1 MPYVLIVIR
10 DYLPEHEI
18 HTTNLKE
25 LMLHNFKGKAS
36 SVIKV
41 EKIESPD
48 KERAI
53 FSVLSQWKDLKFDNY
68 WSLEDHLLEIS
79 KIRSIFF

>member
-18 HTTNLKE
+18 YITNLKE

-41 EKIESPD
+41 ENINED
-48 KERAI
+48 FERAI
-53 FSVLSQWKDLKFDNY
+53 FSVLSQWKDLKFNNY

-79 KIRSIFF
+79 KICSIFF